1 MCQGRSIG
9 AARFIAPSQET
20 RMATRFAP
28 AHLSN
33 IPRRLTAEVTGTF
46 FLVVAA
52 LLSPAGQ
59 TFALVGLTLLVMVIA
74 IGKVSGAHLNPAV
87 TVGLITTRQF
97 PLREGLLYI
106 VAQVV
111 GAFLAFAF
119 GKLVGRDLPVTD
131 PHGNALAFEVIGTAL
146 LVFVVTRVVL
156 AQLSPAASALGIG
169 LALSVG
175 IAIAGPS
182 SGGVLN
188 PAIALVLLL
197 GKLSSGS
204 LVTGLL
210 YLIAPLVA
218 GAASASLAVYLHPE
232 GTPEAERQEV
242 TARPQQR

>member
-1 MCQGRSIG
+1 MTQRT
-9 AARFIAPSQET
+9 APT
-20 RMATRFAP
+20 PLA
-28 AHLSN
+28 N
-33 IPRRLTAEVTGTF
+33 IPKRLAAEVIGTF

-87 TVGLITTRQF
+87 TVGLITARQF

-111 GAFLAFAF
+111 GAFLAFGF
-119 GKLVGRDLPVTD
+119 GKLVGRDLPTTD
-131 PHGNALAFEVIGTAL
+131 PHANALAFEVIGTVL
-146 LVFVVTRVVL
+146 LVFVVTRVVM
-156 AQLSPAASALGIG
+156 ANLSPAASALGIG

-188 PAIALVLLL
+188 PAIALVLLF
-197 GKLSSGS
+197 GNLSSGS
-204 LVTGLL
+204 LLTGIL
-210 YLIAPLVA
+210 YLIVPIVA
-218 GAASASLAVYLHPE
+218 GAVAALIAVYLAPE
-232 GTPEAERQEV
+232 GAPESAREEV
-242 TARPQQR
+242 TARPKAN

>member
-1 MCQGRSIG
+1 M
-9 AARFIAPSQET
+9 T
-20 RMATRFAP
+20 RHSAP
-28 AHLSN
+28 ARLTHV
-33 IPRRLTAEVTGTF
+33 PKRLTAEVIGTF

-87 TVGLITTRQF
+87 TVGLMTARQF
-97 PLREGLLYI
+97 PWREGLLY
-106 VAQVV
+106 VAAQVI
-111 GAFLAFAF
+111 GAFLAFGF
-119 GKLVGRDLPVTD
+119 GRLVGRDLPVTD
-131 PHGNALAFEVIGTAL
+131 PHGNALAFEVIGTLL
-146 LVFVVTRVVL
+146 LVFVVTRVGL
-156 AQLSPAASALGIG
+156 AKLSPAASALGIG

-204 LVTGLL
+204 LITGLL
-210 YLIAPLVA
+210 YLVVPLVA
-218 GAASASLAVYLHPE
+218 GAVAAVTAVYL
-232 GTPEAERQEV
+232 TPSGVSEAEREEV
-242 TARPQQR
+242 TARPEPQ

>member
-1 MCQGRSIG
+1 MTQHP
-9 AARFIAPSQET
+9 APT
-20 RMATRFAP
+20 RLT
-28 AHLSN
+28 N
-33 IPRRLTAEVTGTF
+33 VPRRLTAEVTGTF

-87 TVGLITTRQF
+87 TVGLITARQF

-106 VAQVV
+106 VAQVI

-119 GKLVGRDLPVTD
+119 GTLVGRDLPVTN
-131 PHGNALAFEVIGTAL
+131 PHGNALWFEVIGTVL
-146 LVFVVTRVVL
+146 LVFVVTRVML

-197 GKLSSGS
+197 GQLTSGS
-204 LVTGLL
+204 LLTGLL
-210 YLIAPLVA
+210 YLIVPLASGAVAALIAVCLTPA
-218 GAASASLAVYLHPE
+218 GAS
-232 GTPEAERQEV
+232 EAERDEV
-242 TARPQQR
+242 TARPQQP